1 MARDTSQPPSLDEL
15 SDAEI
20 ERIEAALFVYGGPPE
35 RLTPALAMRAQ
46 GATATR
52 AVPPAA

>member
-20 ERIEAALFVYGGPPE
+20 ERIEATLFVYGGPPE
-35 RLTPALAMRAQ
+35 RLTPAQAMRAQ
-46 GATATR
+46 GAAAR
-52 AVPPAA
+52 AAQPAA